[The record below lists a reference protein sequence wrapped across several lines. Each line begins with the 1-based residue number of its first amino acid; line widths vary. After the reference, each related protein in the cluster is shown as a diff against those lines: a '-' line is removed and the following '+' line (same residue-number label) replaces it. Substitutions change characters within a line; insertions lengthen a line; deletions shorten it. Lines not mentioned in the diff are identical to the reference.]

1 MHTIDRGGVF
11 WKEILSPKM
20 KLCFLALQIA
30 LSEDDLAVVMKILLE
45 NLGGASSQPNIVQE
59 NIKDTQILKKGKV
72 PNESDF
78 GEGMLS
84 SKVEYV

>member
-1 MHTIDRGGVF
+1 
-11 WKEILSPKM
+11 M
-20 KLCFLALQIA
+20 KLYFLTLQIA

-78 GEGMLS
+78 SEGMLN
-84 SKVEYV
+84 SKAEYV